1 MHCVGLGKAR
11 LWKRLWKRL
20 GVGIH
25 LVRGVR
31 CRGQPLVVACSLK
44 TKAQR
49 TESCRPDFFFS
60 RGPRIPDAEGYLYII
75 QPMMPRKRTR

>member
-1 MHCVGLGKAR
+1 MGIIGTCHMHCVGLGKAR

-31 CRGQPLVVACSLK
+31 CRGQPLVVACSFK

-49 TESCRPDFFFS
+49 LEHRELP
-60 RGPRIPDAEGYLYII
+60 PRFLF
-75 QPMMPRKRTR
+75 